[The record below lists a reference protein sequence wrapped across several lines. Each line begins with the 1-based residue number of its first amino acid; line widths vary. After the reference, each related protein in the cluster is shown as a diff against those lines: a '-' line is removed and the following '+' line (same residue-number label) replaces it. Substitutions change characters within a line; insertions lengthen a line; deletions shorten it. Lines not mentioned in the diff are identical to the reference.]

1 MPIASWNPEEALAEM
16 IQHLADINMLYLFGV
31 MVVAIGI
38 LGKSADWMVEKAVTL
53 SLRTGMPKVIVGA
66 TIVSVGTTFPE
77 AVVSVLA
84 ALNGNPDIALGNAVG
99 SVICDA
105 GLILGTACL
114 IAPLPLNKKVVN
126 RQGWVQFGAGVV
138 LVLFCLPYT
147 DLGNVFETKATLPQW
162 AGFILVAGLVVYM
175 IWSVRLAKFA
185 DPEEGSEEVEDDSP
199 VTILV
204 GSILVG
210 CLFVVASSITLIEA
224 TKILASEAGIPEAVI
239 ASTLVAF
246 GTSLPELVTAV
257 TATRKGQGEL
267 AVGNVIGADI
277 LNVLFVA
284 GAAAAITSGGLV
296 AEPIFFK
303 LQFPAM
309 LIILL
314 CFRIGIYA
322 AKDGKLSRPFGA
334 FLVAVYVIYGVLNA
348 MFGKTD
354 EAAFGPGENGLGD
367 RNHKAIT
374 IELVEEIAILKPE
387 DAVNAL
393 F

>member
-175 IWSVRLAKFA
+175 IWSVRLAKLA
-185 DPEEGSEEVEDDSP
+185 DPDEGSEEAEDDSP

-348 MFGKTD
+348 MFGKTG
-354 EAAFGPGENGLGD
+354 EAAFVPGENGRGD
-367 RNHKAIT
+367 RNHKALT
-374 IELVEEIAILKPE
+374 IELVEEIPILRPE
-387 DAVNAL
+387 DAANAL

>member
-1 MPIASWNPEEALAEM
+1 MLIASWNPEEALAEM
-16 IQHLADINMLYLFGV
+16 IQHLVEINMLYLFGV
-31 MVVAIGI
+31 MLVAII
-38 LGKSADWMVEKAVTL
+38 VLGKSADWMVEKAVTL

-126 RQGWVQFGAGVV
+126 RQGWVQFGAGVL

-162 AGFILVAGLVVYM
+162 AGFILVSGLVVYM
-175 IWSVRLAKFA
+175 IWSVRLAKLA
-185 DPEEGSEEVEDDSP
+185 EPDELDEEAEDDSP
-199 VTILV
+199 VAILV

-210 CLFVVASSITLIEA
+210 SLFVVASSVTLIEA
-224 TKILASEAGIPEAVI
+224 TKILATEAGIPEAVI

-257 TATRKGQGEL
+257 TAARKGQGEL

-284 GAAAAITSGGLV
+284 GAAAAITEEGLV

-314 CFRIGIYA
+314 CFRIGIFA

-334 FLVAVYVIYGVLNA
+334 FLVTVYVIYGVLNA
-348 MFGKTD
+348 IFGKTQESD
-354 EAAFGPGENGLGD
+354 VEVSQLSQSSAAQATEYFEPVDISFPLS
-367 RNHKAIT
+367 R
-374 IELVEEIAILKPE
+374 
-387 DAVNAL
+387 
-393 F
+393 

>member
-175 IWSVRLAKFA
+175 IWSVRLAKLA
-185 DPEEGSEEVEDDSP
+185 DPDEGSEEAEDDSP

-348 MFGKTD
+348 MFGKTG
-354 EAAFGPGENGLGD
+354 EAAFVPGENGRGD
-367 RNHKAIT
+367 RNHKALT
-374 IELVEEIAILKPE
+374 IELVEEIAILRPE
-387 DAVNAL
+387 DAANAL

>member
-1 MPIASWNPEEALAEM
+1 MIIASWNPEEVLAEF
-16 IQHLADINMLYLFGV
+16 IQSLADMNMLYLFGV
-31 MVVAIGI
+31 MVVAII
-38 LGKSADWMVEKAVTL
+38 VLGKSADWMVEKAVTL

-114 IAPLPLNKKVVN
+114 IAPLPLDRKVVN
-126 RQGWVQFGAGVV
+126 RQGWVQFGAGVL
-138 LVLFCLPYT
+138 LVIFCLPFT
-147 DLGNVFETKATLPQW
+147 DLGNVFQTEAPLPQW
-162 AGFILVAGLVVYM
+162 AGFVLVAGLVVYM
-175 IWSVRLAKFA
+175 FWSVRLAKYVEA
-185 DPEEGSEEVEDDSP
+185 EEGEEEGLDDSP
-199 VTILV
+199 VAILI

-224 TKILASEAGIPEAVI
+224 TKILATEAGIPEAVI

-257 TATRKGQGEL
+257 TAARKGQGEL

-284 GAAAAITSGGLV
+284 GAAAAITPAGLV
-296 AEPIFFK
+296 AESIFFR

-309 LIILL
+309 LLILL
-314 CFRIGIYA
+314 CFRVGIYA

-334 FLVAVYVIYGVLNA
+334 FLVGVYVIYG
-348 MFGKTD
+348 
-354 EAAFGPGENGLGD
+354 
-367 RNHKAIT
+367 
-374 IELVEEIAILKPE
+374 IL
-387 DAVNAL
+387 NAL
-393 F
+393 FGRTGEPSRVTDENVRSRIEIRSDVGELTDVVYAPKC

>member
-16 IQHLADINMLYLFGV
+16 IQHLVEINMLYLFGV
-31 MVVAIGI
+31 MLVAII
-38 LGKSADWMVEKAVTL
+38 VLGKSADWMVEKAVTL

-126 RQGWVQFGAGVV
+126 RQGWVQFGAGVL

-147 DLGNVFETKATLPQW
+147 DLGNVFETNATLPQW
-162 AGFILVAGLVVYM
+162 AGFILVSGLVVYM
-175 IWSVRLAKFA
+175 IWSVRLAKLA
-185 DPEEGSEEVEDDSP
+185 EPDELDEEAEDDSP
-199 VTILV
+199 VAILV

-210 CLFVVASSITLIEA
+210 SLFVVASSVTLIEA
-224 TKILASEAGIPEAVI
+224 TKILATEAGIPEAVI

-257 TATRKGQGEL
+257 TAARKGQGEL

-284 GAAAAITSGGLV
+284 GAAAAITKEGLV

-314 CFRIGIYA
+314 CFRIGIFA

-334 FLVAVYVIYGVLNA
+334 FLVTVYVIYGVLNA
-348 MFGKTD
+348 IFGKTQESD
-354 EAAFGPGENGLGD
+354 IEVSQLSQSSAAQATEYFEPVDISFPLS
-367 RNHKAIT
+367 R
-374 IELVEEIAILKPE
+374 
-387 DAVNAL
+387 
-393 F
+393 

>member
-1 MPIASWNPEEALAEM
+1 MLIASWNPEEALAEM
-16 IQHLADINMLYLFGV
+16 IQHLVEINMLYLFGV
-31 MVVAIGI
+31 MLVAII
-38 LGKSADWMVEKAVTL
+38 VLGKSADWMVEKAVTL

-126 RQGWVQFGAGVV
+126 RQGWVQFGAGVL

-162 AGFILVAGLVVYM
+162 AGFILVSGLVVYM
-175 IWSVRLAKFA
+175 IWSVRLAKLA
-185 DPEEGSEEVEDDSP
+185 DPDELDEEAEDDSP
-199 VTILV
+199 VAILV

-210 CLFVVASSITLIEA
+210 SLFVVASSVTLIEA
-224 TKILASEAGIPEAVI
+224 TKILATEAGIPEAVI

-257 TATRKGQGEL
+257 TAARKGQGEL

-284 GAAAAITSGGLV
+284 GAAAAITKEGLV

-314 CFRIGIYA
+314 CFRIGIFA

-334 FLVAVYVIYGVLNA
+334 FLVTVYVIYGVLNA
-348 MFGKTD
+348 IFGKTQD
-354 EAAFGPGENGLGD
+354 SDVEVSQLSQSSAAQATEYFEPVDISFPLS
-367 RNHKAIT
+367 R
-374 IELVEEIAILKPE
+374 
-387 DAVNAL
+387 
-393 F
+393 

>member
-1 MPIASWNPEEALAEM
+1 MLIASWNPEELLAEL
-16 IQHLADINMLYLFGV
+16 IQRLADMNMLYLLGV
-31 MVVAIGI
+31 MVVAIVI
-38 LGKSADWMVEKAVTL
+38 LGKSADWMVENAVTL

-114 IAPLPLNKKVVN
+114 IAPLPLDKQVVN
-126 RQGWVQFGAGVV
+126 KQGWVQFGAGVL
-138 LVLFCLPYT
+138 LVVFCLPFT
-147 DLGNVFETKATLPQW
+147 DLGNVFQTKATLPQW
-162 AGFILVAGLVVYM
+162 AGFILVFGLIVYM
-175 IWSVRLAKFA
+175 VWSIRLAKDIEA
-185 DPEEGSEEVEDDSP
+185 EEVEEEVDNDSP
-199 VTILV
+199 VAILV

-210 CLFVVASSITLIEA
+210 CLFVVGSSITLIEA
-224 TKILASEAGIPEAVI
+224 TKILATEAGIPEAVI

-257 TATRKGQGEL
+257 TAARKGQGEL

-284 GAAAAITSGGLV
+284 GAAAAITPAGLE
-296 AEPIFFK
+296 AESIFFR

-314 CFRIGIYA
+314 CFRVGIFA
-322 AKDGKLSRPFGA
+322 AKDGKLSRPFGF

-348 MFGKTD
+348 LFGKT
-354 EAAFGPGENGLGD
+354 EESTPLTEGTRMNPTELRSGD
-367 RNHKAIT
+367 GDLIDVVYSPKC
-374 IELVEEIAILKPE
+374 
-387 DAVNAL
+387 
-393 F
+393 

>member
-16 IQHLADINMLYLFGV
+16 IQHLVEINMLYLFGV
-31 MVVAIGI
+31 MLVAII
-38 LGKSADWMVEKAVTL
+38 VLGKSADWMVEKAVTL

-126 RQGWVQFGAGVV
+126 RQGWVQFGAGVL

-147 DLGNVFETKATLPQW
+147 DLGNVFETNATLPQW
-162 AGFILVAGLVVYM
+162 AGFILVSGLVVYM
-175 IWSVRLAKFA
+175 IWSVRLAKLA
-185 DPEEGSEEVEDDSP
+185 EPDELDEEAEDDSP
-199 VTILV
+199 VAILV

-210 CLFVVASSITLIEA
+210 SLFVVASSVTLIEA
-224 TKILASEAGIPEAVI
+224 TKILATEAGIPEAVI

-257 TATRKGQGEL
+257 TAARKGQGEL

-284 GAAAAITSGGLV
+284 GAAAAITKEGLV

-314 CFRIGIYA
+314 CFRIGIFA

-334 FLVAVYVIYGVLNA
+334 FLVTVYVIYGVLNA
-348 MFGKTD
+348 IFGKTQESD
-354 EAAFGPGENGLGD
+354 VEVSQLSQSSAAQATEYFEPVDISFPLS
-367 RNHKAIT
+367 R
-374 IELVEEIAILKPE
+374 
-387 DAVNAL
+387 
-393 F
+393 

>member
-1 MPIASWNPEEALAEM
+1 MLFSSWNPEEALAEM
-16 IQHLADINMLYLFGV
+16 IQHLADINVLFIFGV
-31 MVVAIGI
+31 MVIAILV
-38 LGKSADWMVEKAVTL
+38 LGKSADWMVEKSVTL

-126 RQGWVQFGAGVV
+126 RQGWVQFGAGVL
-138 LVLFCLPYT
+138 LVVFCLPFT
-147 DLGNVFETKATLPQW
+147 DLGNVFNTKATLPQW
-162 AGFILVAGLVVYM
+162 AGFVLVIGLVVYM
-175 IWSVRLAKFA
+175 VWSVRLAKYA
-185 DPEEGSEEVEDDSP
+185 DPDESEEEAEDDST
-199 VTILV
+199 VAILV

-257 TATRKGQGEL
+257 TAARKGQGEL

-284 GAAAAITSGGLV
+284 GAAAAITKEGLV
-296 AEPIFFK
+296 AEAIFFK

-314 CFRIGIYA
+314 CFRIGIFA

-334 FLVAVYVIYGVLNA
+334 FLVCVYVIYGVLNA
-348 MFGKTD
+348 VFGKT
-354 EAAFGPGENGLGD
+354 EVPP
-367 RNHKAIT
+367 I
-374 IELVEEIAILKPE
+374 E
-387 DAVNAL
+387 DAGLTQIEVVIDSREVEV
-393 F
+393 FHVPKC

>member
-16 IQHLADINMLYLFGV
+16 IQHLVEINMLYLFGV
-31 MVVAIGI
+31 MLVAII
-38 LGKSADWMVEKAVTL
+38 VLGKSADWMVEKAVTL

-126 RQGWVQFGAGVV
+126 RQGWVQFGAGVL

-147 DLGNVFETKATLPQW
+147 DLGNVFETNATLPQW
-162 AGFILVAGLVVYM
+162 AGFILVSGLVVYM
-175 IWSVRLAKFA
+175 IWSVRLAKLA
-185 DPEEGSEEVEDDSP
+185 EPDELDEEAEDDSP
-199 VTILV
+199 VAILV
-204 GSILVG
+204 GSILFG
-210 CLFVVASSITLIEA
+210 SLFVVASSVTLIEA
-224 TKILASEAGIPEAVI
+224 TKILATEAGIPEAVI

-257 TATRKGQGEL
+257 TAARKGQGEL

-284 GAAAAITSGGLV
+284 GAAAAITKEGLV

-314 CFRIGIYA
+314 CFRIGIFA

-334 FLVAVYVIYGVLNA
+334 FLVTVYVIYGVLNA
-348 MFGKTD
+348 IFGKTQESD
-354 EAAFGPGENGLGD
+354 VEVSQLSQSSAAQATEYFEPVDISFPLS
-367 RNHKAIT
+367 R
-374 IELVEEIAILKPE
+374 
-387 DAVNAL
+387 
-393 F
+393 

>member
-16 IQHLADINMLYLFGV
+16 IQHLVEINMLYLFGV
-31 MVVAIGI
+31 MLVAII
-38 LGKSADWMVEKAVTL
+38 VLGKSADWMVEKAVTL

-126 RQGWVQFGAGVV
+126 RQGWVQFGAGVL

-162 AGFILVAGLVVYM
+162 AGFILVSGLVVYM
-175 IWSVRLAKFA
+175 IWSVRLAKLA
-185 DPEEGSEEVEDDSP
+185 EPDELDQEAEDDSP
-199 VTILV
+199 VAILV

-224 TKILASEAGIPEAVI
+224 TKILATEAGIPEAVI

-257 TATRKGQGEL
+257 TAARKGQGEL

-284 GAAAAITSGGLV
+284 GAAAAITKEGLV

-314 CFRIGIYA
+314 CFRIGIFA
-322 AKDGKLSRPFGA
+322 ARDGKLSRPFGA

-348 MFGKTD
+348 IFGKTQESD
-354 EAAFGPGENGLGD
+354 VVAAQMTDGYAYVARDYIDPVDISHPPSRLE
-367 RNHKAIT
+367 H
-374 IELVEEIAILKPE
+374 
-387 DAVNAL
+387 
-393 F
+393 

>member
-1 MPIASWNPEEALAEM
+1 MLIASWNPEEALAEM
-16 IQHLADINMLYLFGV
+16 IQHLVEINMLYLFGV
-31 MVVAIGI
+31 MLVAII
-38 LGKSADWMVEKAVTL
+38 VLGKSADWMVEKAVTL

-126 RQGWVQFGAGVV
+126 RQGWVQFGAGVL

-162 AGFILVAGLVVYM
+162 AGFILVSGLVVYM
-175 IWSVRLAKFA
+175 IWSVRLAKLA
-185 DPEEGSEEVEDDSP
+185 DPDELDEEAEDDSP
-199 VTILV
+199 VAILV

-210 CLFVVASSITLIEA
+210 SLFVVASSVTLIEA
-224 TKILASEAGIPEAVI
+224 TKILATEAGIPEAVI

-257 TATRKGQGEL
+257 TAARKGQGEL

-284 GAAAAITSGGLV
+284 GAAAAITKEGLV

-314 CFRIGIYA
+314 CFRIGIFA

-334 FLVAVYVIYGVLNA
+334 FLVTVYVIYGVLNA
-348 MFGKTD
+348 IFGKTQESD
-354 EAAFGPGENGLGD
+354 VEVSQLSQSSAAQATEYFEPVDISFPLS
-367 RNHKAIT
+367 R
-374 IELVEEIAILKPE
+374 
-387 DAVNAL
+387 
-393 F
+393 

>member
-1 MPIASWNPEEALAEM
+1 MLIASWNPEEMLAEL
-16 IQHLADINMLYLFGV
+16 IQQLADVNMSLLFGV
-31 MVVAIGI
+31 MVVAILV

-126 RQGWVQFGAGVV
+126 RQGWVQFGAGVL
-138 LVLFCLPYT
+138 LVVFCLPFT
-147 DLGNVFETKATLPQW
+147 DLGNVFSTKATLPQW
-162 AGFILVAGLVVYM
+162 AGFILVGGLVVYM
-175 IWSVRLAKFA
+175 IWSVRLAKYA
-185 DPEEGSEEVEDDSP
+185 DPDELDQEAADDSP
-199 VTILV
+199 VAILV

-224 TKILASEAGIPEAVI
+224 TKILATEAGIPEAVI

-257 TATRKGQGEL
+257 TAARKGQGEL

-284 GAAAAITSGGLV
+284 GAAAAITPEGLV
-296 AEPIFFK
+296 AESIFFR

-314 CFRIGIYA
+314 CFRIGIFA

-334 FLVAVYVIYGVLNA
+334 FLVGVYVIYGVLNA
-348 MFGKTD
+348 LFGKTEEPAVRETVMNPVEVVA
-354 EAAFGPGENGLGD
+354 EAG
-367 RNHKAIT
+367 
-374 IELVEEIAILKPE
+374 
-387 DAVNAL
+387 
-393 F
+393 

>member
-1 MPIASWNPEEALAEM
+1 MLIASWNPEEMLAEL
-16 IQHLADINMLYLFGV
+16 IQQLADVNMSLLFGV
-31 MVVAIGI
+31 MVVAILV

-126 RQGWVQFGAGVV
+126 RQGWVQFGAGVL
-138 LVLFCLPYT
+138 LVVFCLPFT
-147 DLGNVFETKATLPQW
+147 DLGNVFSTKATLPQW
-162 AGFILVAGLVVYM
+162 AGFILVGGLVVYM
-175 IWSVRLAKFA
+175 IWSVRLAKYA
-185 DPEEGSEEVEDDSP
+185 DPDEQDEEAADDSP
-199 VTILV
+199 VAILV

-224 TKILASEAGIPEAVI
+224 TKILATEAGIPEAVI

-257 TATRKGQGEL
+257 TAARKGQGEL

-284 GAAAAITSGGLV
+284 GAAAAITPEGLV
-296 AEPIFFK
+296 AESIFFR

-314 CFRIGIYA
+314 CFRIAIFA

-334 FLVAVYVIYGVLNA
+334 FLVGVYVIYGVLNA
-348 MFGKTD
+348 LFGKTEEPAGRETVMHPVEVVA
-354 EAAFGPGENGLGD
+354 EAG
-367 RNHKAIT
+367 
-374 IELVEEIAILKPE
+374 
-387 DAVNAL
+387 
-393 F
+393 

>member
-1 MPIASWNPEEALAEM
+1 MLIASWNPEEALAEM
-16 IQHLADINMLYLFGV
+16 IQHLVEINMLYLFGV
-31 MVVAIGI
+31 MLVAII
-38 LGKSADWMVEKAVTL
+38 VLGKSADWMVEKAVTL

-126 RQGWVQFGAGVV
+126 RQGWVQFGAGVL

-162 AGFILVAGLVVYM
+162 AGFILVSGLVVYM
-175 IWSVRLAKFA
+175 IWSVRLAKLA
-185 DPEEGSEEVEDDSP
+185 DPDELDELDEEAEDDSP
-199 VTILV
+199 VAILV

-210 CLFVVASSITLIEA
+210 SLFVVGSSITLIEA
-224 TKILASEAGIPEAVI
+224 TKILATEAGIPEAVI

-257 TATRKGQGEL
+257 TAARKGQGEL

-284 GAAAAITSGGLV
+284 GAAAAITKEGLV

-314 CFRIGIYA
+314 CFRIGIFA

-334 FLVAVYVIYGVLNA
+334 FLVTVYVIYGVLNA
-348 MFGKTD
+348 IFGKTQ
-354 EAAFGPGENGLGD
+354 ESE
-367 RNHKAIT
+367 
-374 IELVEEIAILKPE
+374 VEVSQLSQSYGTLATEYFEPVDISFPPYR
-387 DAVNAL
+387 
-393 F
+393 

>member
-16 IQHLADINMLYLFGV
+16 IQHLVEINMLYLFGV
-31 MVVAIGI
+31 MLVAII
-38 LGKSADWMVEKAVTL
+38 VLGKSADWMVEKAVTL

-126 RQGWVQFGAGVV
+126 RQGWVQFGAGVL

-162 AGFILVAGLVVYM
+162 AGFILVSGLVVYM
-175 IWSVRLAKFA
+175 IWSVRLAKLA
-185 DPEEGSEEVEDDSP
+185 EPDELDEDAEDDSP
-199 VTILV
+199 VAILV

-210 CLFVVASSITLIEA
+210 SLFVVGSSITLIEA
-224 TKILASEAGIPEAVI
+224 TKILATEAGIPEAVI

-257 TATRKGQGEL
+257 TAARKGQGEL

-284 GAAAAITSGGLV
+284 GAAAAITKEGLV

-314 CFRIGIYA
+314 CFRIGIFA

-334 FLVAVYVIYGVLNA
+334 FLVTVYVIYGVLNA
-348 MFGKTD
+348 IFGKTQ
-354 EAAFGPGENGLGD
+354 ETEVEVSQLSQSSAAQATEYFEPVDISFPLS
-367 RNHKAIT
+367 R
-374 IELVEEIAILKPE
+374 
-387 DAVNAL
+387 
-393 F
+393 

>member
-1 MPIASWNPEEALAEM
+1 MLLASWSPEEVLAEM
-16 IQHLADINMLYLFGV
+16 IQRLADTNMVYLLGV
-31 MVVAIGI
+31 MVVAIII

-84 ALNGNPDIALGNAVG
+84 AINGNPDIALGNAVG

-114 IAPLPLNKKVVN
+114 ISPLPLNKKVVN
-126 RQGWVQFGAGVV
+126 RQGWVQFGAGVL
-138 LVLFCLPYT
+138 LVVFCLPFT
-147 DLGNVFETKATLPQW
+147 DLGNVFNTKATLPQW

-175 IWSVRLAKFA
+175 IWSVRLAKYAGA
-185 DPEEGSEEVEDDSP
+185 DESDEEAEDDSP
-199 VTILV
+199 AAILI

-210 CLFVVASSITLIEA
+210 CLFVVGSSITLIEA
-224 TKILASEAGIPEAVI
+224 TKILATEAGIPEAVI

-246 GTSLPELVTAV
+246 GTSLPELVTAI
-257 TATRKGQGEL
+257 TAARKGQGEL

-284 GAAAAITSGGLV
+284 GAAAAITKEGLV

-314 CFRIGIYA
+314 CFRIGIFA
-322 AKDGKLSRPFGA
+322 AKDGKLTRPFGA
-334 FLVAVYVIYGVLNA
+334 FLVGIYVIYGILNA
-348 MFGKTD
+348 LFGKTEEPSVPESGNGTVSTQVFSPGL
-354 EAAFGPGENGLGD
+354 EASE
-367 RNHKAIT
+367 T
-374 IELVEEIAILKPE
+374 IQVLKC
-387 DAVNAL
+387 
-393 F
+393 

>member
-1 MPIASWNPEEALAEM
+1 MLIASWNPEEMLAEL
-16 IQHLADINMLYLFGV
+16 IQQLADVNMSLLFGV
-31 MVVAIGI
+31 MVVAILV

-114 IAPLPLNKKVVN
+114 IAPLPLNKRVVN
-126 RQGWVQFGAGVV
+126 RQGWVQFGAGVL
-138 LVLFCLPYT
+138 LVVFCLPFT
-147 DLGNVFETKATLPQW
+147 DLGNVFSTKATLPQW
-162 AGFILVAGLVVYM
+162 AGFILVAGLVAYM
-175 IWSVRLAKFA
+175 IWSVRLAKYA
-185 DPEEGSEEVEDDSP
+185 DPDEQDDEVADDSP

-224 TKILASEAGIPEAVI
+224 TKILATEAGIPEAVI

-257 TATRKGQGEL
+257 TAARKGQGEL

-284 GAAAAITSGGLV
+284 GAAAAITPEGLV
-296 AEPIFFK
+296 AESIFFR

-314 CFRIGIYA
+314 CFRIGIFA

-334 FLVAVYVIYGVLNA
+334 FLVGVYVIYGVLNA
-348 MFGKTD
+348 LFGKTEEPVVKETVMTPV
-354 EAAFGPGENGLGD
+354 EAVSETGEIKVIYLT
-367 RNHKAIT
+367 KC
-374 IELVEEIAILKPE
+374 
-387 DAVNAL
+387 
-393 F
+393 

>member
-1 MPIASWNPEEALAEM
+1 MLIASWNPEEALAEM
-16 IQHLADINMLYLFGV
+16 IQHLVEINMLYLFGV
-31 MVVAIGI
+31 MLVAII
-38 LGKSADWMVEKAVTL
+38 VLGKSADWMVEKAVTL

-126 RQGWVQFGAGVV
+126 RQGWVQFGAGVL

-162 AGFILVAGLVVYM
+162 AGFILVSGLVVYM
-175 IWSVRLAKFA
+175 IWSVRLAKLA
-185 DPEEGSEEVEDDSP
+185 DPDELDEEAEDDSP
-199 VTILV
+199 VAILV

-210 CLFVVASSITLIEA
+210 SLFVVASSVTLIEA
-224 TKILASEAGIPEAVI
+224 TKILATEAGIPEAFI

-257 TATRKGQGEL
+257 TAARKGQGEL

-284 GAAAAITSGGLV
+284 GAAAAITKEGLV

-314 CFRIGIYA
+314 CFRIGIFA

-334 FLVAVYVIYGVLNA
+334 FLVTVYVIYGVLNA
-348 MFGKTD
+348 IFGKTQESD
-354 EAAFGPGENGLGD
+354 VEVSQLSQSSAAQATEYFEPVDISFPLS
-367 RNHKAIT
+367 R
-374 IELVEEIAILKPE
+374 
-387 DAVNAL
+387 
-393 F
+393 

>member
-1 MPIASWNPEEALAEM
+1 MLIASWNPEEALAEM
-16 IQHLADINMLYLFGV
+16 IQHLVEINMLYLFGV
-31 MVVAIGI
+31 MLVAII
-38 LGKSADWMVEKAVTL
+38 VLGKSADWMVEKAVTL

-126 RQGWVQFGAGVV
+126 RQGWVQFGAGVL

-162 AGFILVAGLVVYM
+162 AGFILVSGLVVYM
-175 IWSVRLAKFA
+175 IWSVRLAKLA
-185 DPEEGSEEVEDDSP
+185 DPDELDELDEEAEDDSP
-199 VTILV
+199 VAILV

-210 CLFVVASSITLIEA
+210 SLFVVASSVTLIEA
-224 TKILASEAGIPEAVI
+224 TKILATEAGIPEAVI

-257 TATRKGQGEL
+257 TAARKGQGEL

-284 GAAAAITSGGLV
+284 GAAAAITKEGLV

-314 CFRIGIYA
+314 CFRIGIFA

-334 FLVAVYVIYGVLNA
+334 FLVTVYVIYGVLNA
-348 MFGKTD
+348 IFGKTQESD
-354 EAAFGPGENGLGD
+354 
-367 RNHKAIT
+367 
-374 IELVEEIAILKPE
+374 VEVSLLSQSS
-387 DAVNAL
+387 AVQSTEYFEPVDISFPL
-393 F
+393 SR

>member
-1 MPIASWNPEEALAEM
+1 MLIASWNPEELLAEL
-16 IQHLADINMLYLFGV
+16 IQRLADMNMLYLLGV
-31 MVVAIGI
+31 MVVAIVI
-38 LGKSADWMVEKAVTL
+38 LGKSADWMVENAVTL

-114 IAPLPLNKKVVN
+114 IAPLPLDKQVVN
-126 RQGWVQFGAGVV
+126 KQGWVQFGAGVL
-138 LVLFCLPYT
+138 LVVFCLPFT
-147 DLGNVFETKATLPQW
+147 DLGNVFQTKATLPQW
-162 AGFILVAGLVVYM
+162 AGFILVFGLIVYM
-175 IWSVRLAKFA
+175 VWSIRLAKDIEA
-185 DPEEGSEEVEDDSP
+185 EEVEEEVDNDSP
-199 VTILV
+199 VAILV

-210 CLFVVASSITLIEA
+210 CLFVVGSSITLIEA
-224 TKILASEAGIPEAVI
+224 TKILATEAGIPEAVI

-257 TATRKGQGEL
+257 TAARKGQGEL

-284 GAAAAITSGGLV
+284 GAAAAITPAGLE
-296 AEPIFFK
+296 AESIFFR

-314 CFRIGIYA
+314 CFRVGIFA
-322 AKDGKLSRPFGA
+322 AKDGKLSRPFGF

-348 MFGKTD
+348 LFGKT
-354 EAAFGPGENGLGD
+354 EESTPLTEGTGMNPTELRSGD
-367 RNHKAIT
+367 CDLIDVVYFPKC
-374 IELVEEIAILKPE
+374 
-387 DAVNAL
+387 
-393 F
+393 

>member
-1 MPIASWNPEEALAEM
+1 MLIASWNPEELLAEL
-16 IQHLADINMLYLFGV
+16 IQRLADMNMLYLLGV
-31 MVVAIGI
+31 MVVAIVI
-38 LGKSADWMVEKAVTL
+38 LGKSADWMVENAVTL

-114 IAPLPLNKKVVN
+114 IAPLPLDKQVVN
-126 RQGWVQFGAGVV
+126 KQGWVQFGAGVL
-138 LVLFCLPYT
+138 LVVFCLPFT
-147 DLGNVFETKATLPQW
+147 DLGNVFQTKATLPQW
-162 AGFILVAGLVVYM
+162 AGFILVFGLIVYM
-175 IWSVRLAKFA
+175 VWSIRLAKDIEA
-185 DPEEGSEEVEDDSP
+185 EEVEEEVDNDSP
-199 VTILV
+199 VAILV

-210 CLFVVASSITLIEA
+210 CLFVVGSSITLIEA
-224 TKILASEAGIPEAVI
+224 TKILATEAGIPEAVI

-257 TATRKGQGEL
+257 TAARKGQGEL

-284 GAAAAITSGGLV
+284 GAAAAITPAGLE
-296 AEPIFFK
+296 AESIFFR

-314 CFRIGIYA
+314 CFRVGIFA
-322 AKDGKLSRPFGA
+322 AKDGKLSRPFGF

-348 MFGKTD
+348 LFGKT
-354 EAAFGPGENGLGD
+354 EESTPLTEVTGMNPTELRSGD
-367 RNHKAIT
+367 GDLIDVVYFPKC
-374 IELVEEIAILKPE
+374 
-387 DAVNAL
+387 
-393 F
+393 

>member
-1 MPIASWNPEEALAEM
+1 MLIASWNPEEALAEM
-16 IQHLADINMLYLFGV
+16 IQHLVEINMLYLFGV
-31 MVVAIGI
+31 MLVAII
-38 LGKSADWMVEKAVTL
+38 VLGKSADWMVEKAVTL

-126 RQGWVQFGAGVV
+126 RQGWVQFGAGVL

-162 AGFILVAGLVVYM
+162 AGFILVSGLVVYM
-175 IWSVRLAKFA
+175 IWSVRLAKLA
-185 DPEEGSEEVEDDSP
+185 DPDELDELDEEAEDDSP
-199 VTILV
+199 VAILV

-210 CLFVVASSITLIEA
+210 SLFVVASSVTLIEA
-224 TKILASEAGIPEAVI
+224 TKILATEAGIPEAVI

-257 TATRKGQGEL
+257 TAARKGQGEL

-284 GAAAAITSGGLV
+284 GAAAAITKEGLV

-314 CFRIGIYA
+314 CFRIGIFA

-334 FLVAVYVIYGVLNA
+334 FLVTVYVIYGVLNA
-348 MFGKTD
+348 IFGKTQ
-354 EAAFGPGENGLGD
+354 ESEVEVSQLSQSSAAQATEYFEPVDISFPLS
-367 RNHKAIT
+367 R
-374 IELVEEIAILKPE
+374 
-387 DAVNAL
+387 
-393 F
+393 

>member
-1 MPIASWNPEEALAEM
+1 MLIASWNPEEALAEM
-16 IQHLADINMLYLFGV
+16 IQHLVEINMLYLFGV
-31 MVVAIGI
+31 MLVAII
-38 LGKSADWMVEKAVTL
+38 VLGKSADWMVEKAVTL

-126 RQGWVQFGAGVV
+126 RQGWVQFGAGVL

-162 AGFILVAGLVVYM
+162 AGFILVSGLVVYM
-175 IWSVRLAKFA
+175 IWSVRLAKLA
-185 DPEEGSEEVEDDSP
+185 EPDELDEDAEDDSP
-199 VTILV
+199 VAILV

-210 CLFVVASSITLIEA
+210 SLFVVGSSITLIEA
-224 TKILASEAGIPEAVI
+224 TKILATEAGIPEAVI

-257 TATRKGQGEL
+257 TAARKGQGEL

-284 GAAAAITSGGLV
+284 GAAAAITKEGLV

-314 CFRIGIYA
+314 CFRIGIFA

-334 FLVAVYVIYGVLNA
+334 FLVTVYVIYGVLNA
-348 MFGKTD
+348 IFGKTQ
-354 EAAFGPGENGLGD
+354 ETEVEVSQLSQSSAAQATEYFEP
-367 RNHKAIT
+367 
-374 IELVEEIAILKPE
+374 
-387 DAVNAL
+387 VNISFPL
-393 F
+393 SR

>member
-1 MPIASWNPEEALAEM
+1 MLIASWNPEEALAEM
-16 IQHLADINMLYLFGV
+16 IQHLVEINMLYLFGV
-31 MVVAIGI
+31 MLVAII
-38 LGKSADWMVEKAVTL
+38 VLGKSADWMVEKAVTL

-126 RQGWVQFGAGVV
+126 RQGWVQFGAGVL

-162 AGFILVAGLVVYM
+162 AGFILVSGLVVYM
-175 IWSVRLAKFA
+175 IWSVRLAKLA
-185 DPEEGSEEVEDDSP
+185 DPDELDELDEEAEDDSP
-199 VTILV
+199 VAILV

-210 CLFVVASSITLIEA
+210 SLFVVASSVTLIEA
-224 TKILASEAGIPEAVI
+224 TKILATEAGIPEAVI

-257 TATRKGQGEL
+257 TAARKGQGEL

-284 GAAAAITSGGLV
+284 GAAAAITKEGLV

-314 CFRIGIYA
+314 CFRIGIFA

-334 FLVAVYVIYGVLNA
+334 FLVTVYVIYGVLNA
-348 MFGKTD
+348 IFGKTQESD
-354 EAAFGPGENGLGD
+354 VEVSQLSQSSAAQATEYFEPVDISFPLS
-367 RNHKAIT
+367 R
-374 IELVEEIAILKPE
+374 
-387 DAVNAL
+387 
-393 F
+393 

>member
-1 MPIASWNPEEALAEM
+1 MPIASWNPEELLAEL
-16 IQHLADINMLYLFGV
+16 IQRLADMNMLYLLGV
-31 MVVAIGI
+31 MVVAIVI
-38 LGKSADWMVEKAVTL
+38 LGKSADWMVENAVTL

-114 IAPLPLNKKVVN
+114 IAPLPLDKQVVN
-126 RQGWVQFGAGVV
+126 KQGWVQFGAGVL
-138 LVLFCLPYT
+138 LVVFCLPFT
-147 DLGNVFETKATLPQW
+147 DLGNVFQTKATLPQW
-162 AGFILVAGLVVYM
+162 AGFILVFGLIVYM
-175 IWSVRLAKFA
+175 VWSIRLAKDIEA
-185 DPEEGSEEVEDDSP
+185 EEVEEEVDNDSP
-199 VTILV
+199 VAILV

-210 CLFVVASSITLIEA
+210 CLFVVGSSITLIEA
-224 TKILASEAGIPEAVI
+224 TKILATEAGIPEAVI

-246 GTSLPELVTAV
+246 GTSLLELVTAV
-257 TATRKGQGEL
+257 TAARKGQGEL

-284 GAAAAITSGGLV
+284 GAAAAITPAGLE
-296 AEPIFFK
+296 AESIFFR

-314 CFRIGIYA
+314 CFRVGIFA
-322 AKDGKLSRPFGA
+322 AKDGKLSRPFGF

-348 MFGKTD
+348 LFGKT
-354 EAAFGPGENGLGD
+354 EESTPLTEGTGMNPTELRSGD
-367 RNHKAIT
+367 GDLIDVVYSPKC
-374 IELVEEIAILKPE
+374 
-387 DAVNAL
+387 
-393 F
+393 

>member
-1 MPIASWNPEEALAEM
+1 MLIASWNPEELLAEL
-16 IQHLADINMLYLFGV
+16 IQRLADMNMLYLLGV
-31 MVVAIGI
+31 MVVAIVI
-38 LGKSADWMVEKAVTL
+38 LGKSADWMVENAVTL

-114 IAPLPLNKKVVN
+114 IAPLPLDKQVVN
-126 RQGWVQFGAGVV
+126 KQGWVQFGAGVL
-138 LVLFCLPYT
+138 LVVFCLPFT
-147 DLGNVFETKATLPQW
+147 DLGNVFQTKATLPQW
-162 AGFILVAGLVVYM
+162 AGFILVFGLIVYM
-175 IWSVRLAKFA
+175 VWSIRLAKDIEA
-185 DPEEGSEEVEDDSP
+185 EEVEEEVDNDSP
-199 VTILV
+199 VAILV

-210 CLFVVASSITLIEA
+210 CLFVVGSSITLIEA
-224 TKILASEAGIPEAVI
+224 TKILATEAGIPEAVI

-257 TATRKGQGEL
+257 TAARKGQGEL

-284 GAAAAITSGGLV
+284 GAAAAITPAGLE
-296 AEPIFFK
+296 AESIFFR

-314 CFRIGIYA
+314 CFRVGIFA
-322 AKDGKLSRPFGA
+322 AKDGKLSRPFGF

-348 MFGKTD
+348 LFGKT
-354 EAAFGPGENGLGD
+354 EESTPLTEVTGMNPTELRSGD
-367 RNHKAIT
+367 GDLIDVVYSPKC
-374 IELVEEIAILKPE
+374 
-387 DAVNAL
+387 
-393 F
+393 

>member
-1 MPIASWNPEEALAEM
+1 MLIASWNPEEALAEM
-16 IQHLADINMLYLFGV
+16 IQHLVEINMLYLFGV
-31 MVVAIGI
+31 MLVAII
-38 LGKSADWMVEKAVTL
+38 VLGKSADWMVEKAVTL

-126 RQGWVQFGAGVV
+126 RQGWVQFGAGVL

-162 AGFILVAGLVVYM
+162 AGFILVSGLVVYM
-175 IWSVRLAKFA
+175 IWSVRLAKLA
-185 DPEEGSEEVEDDSP
+185 EPDELDEDAGDDSP
-199 VTILV
+199 VAILV

-210 CLFVVASSITLIEA
+210 SLFVVGSSITLIEA
-224 TKILASEAGIPEAVI
+224 TKILATEAGIPEAVI

-257 TATRKGQGEL
+257 TAARKGQGEL

-284 GAAAAITSGGLV
+284 GAAAAITREGLV

-314 CFRIGIYA
+314 CFRIEIFA

-334 FLVAVYVIYGVLNA
+334 FLVTVYVIYGVLNA
-348 MFGKTD
+348 IFGKTQESD
-354 EAAFGPGENGLGD
+354 
-367 RNHKAIT
+367 
-374 IELVEEIAILKPE
+374 VEVSLLSQSS
-387 DAVNAL
+387 AVQSTEYFEPVDISFPL
-393 F
+393 SR

>member
-1 MPIASWNPEEALAEM
+1 MIIASWNPEEVLAEF
-16 IQHLADINMLYLFGV
+16 IQSLADMNMLYLFGV
-31 MVVAIGI
+31 MVVAII
-38 LGKSADWMVEKAVTL
+38 VLGKSADWMVEKAVTL

-114 IAPLPLNKKVVN
+114 IAPLPLDRKVVN
-126 RQGWVQFGAGVV
+126 RQGWVQFGAGVL
-138 LVLFCLPYT
+138 LVIFCLPFT
-147 DLGNVFETKATLPQW
+147 DLGNVFQTEATLPQW
-162 AGFILVAGLVVYM
+162 AGFVLVAGLVVYM
-175 IWSVRLAKFA
+175 FWSVRLAKYVEA
-185 DPEEGSEEVEDDSP
+185 EEVEEEGLDDSP
-199 VTILV
+199 VAILI

-210 CLFVVASSITLIEA
+210 CLFVVATSITLIEA
-224 TKILASEAGIPEAVI
+224 TIILATEAGIPEAVI

-257 TATRKGQGEL
+257 TAARKGQGEL

-284 GAAAAITSGGLV
+284 GAAAAITPAGLV
-296 AEPIFFK
+296 AESIFFR

-309 LIILL
+309 LLILL
-314 CFRIGIYA
+314 CFRVGIYA

-334 FLVAVYVIYGVLNA
+334 FLVGVYVIYG
-348 MFGKTD
+348 
-354 EAAFGPGENGLGD
+354 
-367 RNHKAIT
+367 
-374 IELVEEIAILKPE
+374 IL
-387 DAVNAL
+387 NAL
-393 F
+393 FGRTGEPSRVTDENGRSRIEIRSDVGELTDVVYAPKC

>member
-1 MPIASWNPEEALAEM
+1 MLIASWNPEELLAEL
-16 IQHLADINMLYLFGV
+16 IQRLADMNMLYLLGV
-31 MVVAIGI
+31 MVVAIVI
-38 LGKSADWMVEKAVTL
+38 LGKSADWMVENAVTL

-114 IAPLPLNKKVVN
+114 IAPLPLDKQVVN
-126 RQGWVQFGAGVV
+126 KQGWVQFGAGVL
-138 LVLFCLPYT
+138 LVVFCLPFT
-147 DLGNVFETKATLPQW
+147 DLGNVFQTKATLPQW
-162 AGFILVAGLVVYM
+162 ARFILVFGLIVYM
-175 IWSVRLAKFA
+175 VWSIRLAKDIEA
-185 DPEEGSEEVEDDSP
+185 EEVEEEVDNDSP
-199 VTILV
+199 VAILV

-210 CLFVVASSITLIEA
+210 CLFVVGSSITLIEA
-224 TKILASEAGIPEAVI
+224 TKILATEAGIPEAVI

-257 TATRKGQGEL
+257 TAARKGQGEL

-284 GAAAAITSGGLV
+284 GAAAAITPAGLE
-296 AEPIFFK
+296 AESIFFR

-314 CFRIGIYA
+314 CFRVGIFA
-322 AKDGKLSRPFGA
+322 AKDGKLSRPFGF

-348 MFGKTD
+348 LFGKT
-354 EAAFGPGENGLGD
+354 EESTPLTEGTGMNPTELRSGD
-367 RNHKAIT
+367 GDLIDVVYSPKC
-374 IELVEEIAILKPE
+374 
-387 DAVNAL
+387 
-393 F
+393 

>member
-1 MPIASWNPEEALAEM
+1 MLIASWNPEELLAEL
-16 IQHLADINMLYLFGV
+16 IQRLADMNMLYLLGV
-31 MVVAIGI
+31 MVVAIVI
-38 LGKSADWMVEKAVTL
+38 LGKSADWMVENAVTL

-114 IAPLPLNKKVVN
+114 IAPLPLDKQVVN
-126 RQGWVQFGAGVV
+126 KQGWVQFGAGVL
-138 LVLFCLPYT
+138 LVVFCLPFT
-147 DLGNVFETKATLPQW
+147 DLGNVFQTKATLPQW
-162 AGFILVAGLVVYM
+162 AGFILVFGLIVYM
-175 IWSVRLAKFA
+175 VWSIRLAKDIEA
-185 DPEEGSEEVEDDSP
+185 EEVEEEVDNDSP
-199 VTILV
+199 VAILV

-210 CLFVVASSITLIEA
+210 CLFVVGSSITLIEA
-224 TKILASEAGIPEAVI
+224 TKILATEAGIPEAVI

-257 TATRKGQGEL
+257 TAARKGQGEL

-284 GAAAAITSGGLV
+284 GAAAAITPAGLE
-296 AEPIFFK
+296 AESIFFR

-314 CFRIGIYA
+314 CFRVGIFA
-322 AKDGKLSRPFGA
+322 AKDGKLSRAFGF

-348 MFGKTD
+348 LFGKTV
-354 EAAFGPGENGLGD
+354 ESTPRTEGTGMNPTELRSGD
-367 RNHKAIT
+367 GDLIDVVYSPKC
-374 IELVEEIAILKPE
+374 
-387 DAVNAL
+387 
-393 F
+393 

>member
-1 MPIASWNPEEALAEM
+1 MLIASWNPEELLAEL
-16 IQHLADINMLYLFGV
+16 IQRLADMNMLYLLGV
-31 MVVAIGI
+31 MVVAIVI
-38 LGKSADWMVEKAVTL
+38 LGKSADWMVENAVTL

-114 IAPLPLNKKVVN
+114 IAPLPLDKQVVN
-126 RQGWVQFGAGVV
+126 KQGWVQFGAGVL
-138 LVLFCLPYT
+138 LVVFCLPFT
-147 DLGNVFETKATLPQW
+147 DLGNVFQTKATLPQW
-162 AGFILVAGLVVYM
+162 AGFILVFGLIVYM
-175 IWSVRLAKFA
+175 VWSIRLAKDIEA
-185 DPEEGSEEVEDDSP
+185 EGVEEEVDNDSP
-199 VTILV
+199 VAILV

-210 CLFVVASSITLIEA
+210 CLFVVGSSITLIEA
-224 TKILASEAGIPEAVI
+224 TKILATEAGIPEAVI

-257 TATRKGQGEL
+257 TAARKGQGEL

-284 GAAAAITSGGLV
+284 GAAAAITPAGLE
-296 AEPIFFK
+296 AESIFFR

-314 CFRIGIYA
+314 CFRVGIFA
-322 AKDGKLSRPFGA
+322 AKDGKLSRPFGF

-348 MFGKTD
+348 LFGKT
-354 EAAFGPGENGLGD
+354 EESNPLTEGTGMNPTELRSGD
-367 RNHKAIT
+367 GDLIDVVYSPKC
-374 IELVEEIAILKPE
+374 
-387 DAVNAL
+387 
-393 F
+393 

>member
-1 MPIASWNPEEALAEM
+1 MLIASWNPEELLAEL
-16 IQHLADINMLYLFGV
+16 IQRLADMNMLYLLGV
-31 MVVAIGI
+31 MVVAIVI
-38 LGKSADWMVEKAVTL
+38 LGKSADWMVENAVTL

-114 IAPLPLNKKVVN
+114 IAPLPLDKQVVN
-126 RQGWVQFGAGVV
+126 KQGWVQFGAGVL
-138 LVLFCLPYT
+138 LVVFCLPFT
-147 DLGNVFETKATLPQW
+147 DLGNVFQTKATLPQW
-162 AGFILVAGLVVYM
+162 AGFILVFGLIVYM
-175 IWSVRLAKFA
+175 VWSIRLAKDIEA
-185 DPEEGSEEVEDDSP
+185 EEVEEEVDNDSP
-199 VTILV
+199 VAILV

-210 CLFVVASSITLIEA
+210 CLFVVGSSITLIEA
-224 TKILASEAGIPEAVI
+224 TKILATEAGIPEAVI

-257 TATRKGQGEL
+257 TAARKGQGEL

-284 GAAAAITSGGLV
+284 GAAAAITPAGLE
-296 AEPIFFK
+296 AESIFFR

-314 CFRIGIYA
+314 CFRVGIFA
-322 AKDGKLSRPFGA
+322 AKDGKLSRPFGF

-348 MFGKTD
+348 LFGKT
-354 EAAFGPGENGLGD
+354 EESTPLTEGTGMNLTELRSGD
-367 RNHKAIT
+367 GDLIDVVYSPKC
-374 IELVEEIAILKPE
+374 
-387 DAVNAL
+387 
-393 F
+393 

>member
-1 MPIASWNPEEALAEM
+1 MLFSSWNPEEALAEM
-16 IQHLADINMLYLFGV
+16 IQHLADINVLFLFGV
-31 MVVAIGI
+31 MVIAILV
-38 LGKSADWMVEKAVTL
+38 LGKSADWMVEKSVTL

-126 RQGWVQFGAGVV
+126 RQGWVQFGAGVL
-138 LVLFCLPYT
+138 LVVFCLPFT
-147 DLGNVFETKATLPQW
+147 DLGNVFNTKATLPQW
-162 AGFILVAGLVVYM
+162 AGFVLVIGLVVYM
-175 IWSVRLAKFA
+175 VWSVRLAKYA
-185 DPEEGSEEVEDDSP
+185 DPDESEEEAEDDST
-199 VTILV
+199 VAILV

-257 TATRKGQGEL
+257 TAARKGQGEL

-284 GAAAAITSGGLV
+284 GAAAAITKEGLV
-296 AEPIFFK
+296 AEAIFFK

-314 CFRIGIYA
+314 CFRIGIFA

-334 FLVAVYVIYGVLNA
+334 FLVCVYVIYGVLNA
-348 MFGKTD
+348 VFGKT
-354 EAAFGPGENGLGD
+354 
-367 RNHKAIT
+367 
-374 IELVEEIAILKPE
+374 EEPPIE
-387 DAVNAL
+387 DAGLTPIEVIL
-393 F
+393 DSRVVEVFYVPKC

>member
-1 MPIASWNPEEALAEM
+1 MLIASWNPEELLAEL
-16 IQHLADINMLYLFGV
+16 IQRLADMNMLYLLGV
-31 MVVAIGI
+31 MVVAIVI
-38 LGKSADWMVEKAVTL
+38 LGKSADWMVENAVTL

-114 IAPLPLNKKVVN
+114 IAPLPLDKQVVN
-126 RQGWVQFGAGVV
+126 KQGWVQFGAGVL
-138 LVLFCLPYT
+138 LVVFCLPFT
-147 DLGNVFETKATLPQW
+147 DLGNVFQTKATLPQW
-162 AGFILVAGLVVYM
+162 AGFILVFGLIVYM
-175 IWSVRLAKFA
+175 VWSIRLAKDIEA
-185 DPEEGSEEVEDDSP
+185 EEVEEEVDNDSP
-199 VTILV
+199 VAILV

-210 CLFVVASSITLIEA
+210 CLFVVGSSITLIEA
-224 TKILASEAGIPEAVI
+224 TKILATEAGIPEAVI

-257 TATRKGQGEL
+257 TAARKGQGEL

-284 GAAAAITSGGLV
+284 GAAAAITPAGLE
-296 AEPIFFK
+296 AESIFFR

-314 CFRIGIYA
+314 CFRVGIFA
-322 AKDGKLSRPFGA
+322 AKDGKLSRPFGF

-348 MFGKTD
+348 LFGKTV
-354 EAAFGPGENGLGD
+354 ESTPVTEGTGMN
-367 RNHKAIT
+367 R
-374 IELVEEIAILKPE
+374 IELRSGEGDLIDVVYSPKC
-387 DAVNAL
+387 
-393 F
+393 

>member
-175 IWSVRLAKFA
+175 IWSVRLAKLA
-185 DPEEGSEEVEDDSP
+185 DPDEGSEEAEDDSP

-348 MFGKTD
+348 MFGKTE
-354 EAAFGPGENGLGD
+354 EAAFCPGENGRGD
-367 RNHKAIT
+367 RNHKALT
-374 IELVEEIAILKPE
+374 IELVEETAILRPE
-387 DAVNAL
+387 DAANAL

>member
-1 MPIASWNPEEALAEM
+1 MIIASWNPEEALAEF
-16 IQHLADINMLYLFGV
+16 IQRLADMNMLYLLGV
-31 MVVAIGI
+31 MVVAII
-38 LGKSADWMVEKAVTL
+38 VLGKSADWMVEKAVTL

-114 IAPLPLNKKVVN
+114 IAPLPLDKKVVN
-126 RQGWVQFGAGVV
+126 RQGWVQFGAGVL
-138 LVLFCLPYT
+138 LVIFCLPFT
-147 DLGNVFETKATLPQW
+147 DLGNVFQTKATLPQW
-162 AGFILVAGLVVYM
+162 AGFVLVAGLVVYM
-175 IWSVRLAKFA
+175 FWSVRLAKIA
-185 DPEEGSEEVEDDSP
+185 DADEVEDEGMDDSP
-199 VTILV
+199 VAILV
-204 GSILVG
+204 GSILLG

-224 TKILASEAGIPEAVI
+224 TKILATEAGIPEAVI

-257 TATRKGQGEL
+257 TAARKGQGEL

-284 GAAAAITSGGLV
+284 GAAAAITPAGLE
-296 AEPIFFK
+296 AESIFFR

-309 LIILL
+309 LVILL
-314 CFRIGIYA
+314 CFRVGIYA

-334 FLVAVYVIYGVLNA
+334 FLVGVYVIYGILNA
-348 MFGKTD
+348 LFGKTEEPAPITD
-354 EAAFGPGENGLGD
+354 ASGMSRVEVRLDDGELIYIV
-367 RNHKAIT
+367 HVSKC
-374 IELVEEIAILKPE
+374 
-387 DAVNAL
+387 
-393 F
+393 

>member
-1 MPIASWNPEEALAEM
+1 MLFSSWNPEEALAEM
-16 IQHLADINMLYLFGV
+16 IQHLADINVLFIFGV
-31 MVVAIGI
+31 MVIAILV
-38 LGKSADWMVEKAVTL
+38 LGKSADWMVEKSVTL

-126 RQGWVQFGAGVV
+126 RQGWVQFGAGVL
-138 LVLFCLPYT
+138 LVVFCLPFT
-147 DLGNVFETKATLPQW
+147 DLGNVFNTKATLPQW
-162 AGFILVAGLVVYM
+162 AGFVLVIGLVVYM
-175 IWSVRLAKFA
+175 VWSVRLAKYA
-185 DPEEGSEEVEDDSP
+185 DPDESEEEAEDDST
-199 VTILV
+199 VAILV

-257 TATRKGQGEL
+257 TAARKGQGEL

-284 GAAAAITSGGLV
+284 GAAAAITKEGLV
-296 AEPIFFK
+296 AEAIFFK

-314 CFRIGIYA
+314 CFRIGIFA

-334 FLVAVYVIYGVLNA
+334 FLVCVYVIYGVLNA
-348 MFGKTD
+348 VFGKTEEPPID
-354 EAAFGPGENGLGD
+354 DAGLTRTEVIID
-367 RNHKAIT
+367 SR
-374 IELVEEIAILKPE
+374 EVEVFYVPKC
-387 DAVNAL
+387 
-393 F
+393 

>member
-1 MPIASWNPEEALAEM
+1 MLIASWNPEELLAEL
-16 IQHLADINMLYLFGV
+16 IQRLADMNMLYLLGV
-31 MVVAIGI
+31 MVVAIVI
-38 LGKSADWMVEKAVTL
+38 LGKSADWMVENAVTL

-114 IAPLPLNKKVVN
+114 IAPLPLDKQVVN
-126 RQGWVQFGAGVV
+126 KQGWVQFGAGVL
-138 LVLFCLPYT
+138 LVVFCLPFT
-147 DLGNVFETKATLPQW
+147 DLGNVFQTKATLPQW
-162 AGFILVAGLVVYM
+162 AGFILVFGLIVYM
-175 IWSVRLAKFA
+175 VWSIRLAKDIEA
-185 DPEEGSEEVEDDSP
+185 EEVEEEVDNDSP
-199 VTILV
+199 VAILV

-210 CLFVVASSITLIEA
+210 CLFVVGSSITLIEA
-224 TKILASEAGIPEAVI
+224 TKILATEAGIPEAVI

-257 TATRKGQGEL
+257 TAARKGQGEL

-284 GAAAAITSGGLV
+284 GAAAAITPAGLE
-296 AEPIFFK
+296 AESIFFR

-314 CFRIGIYA
+314 CFRVGIFA
-322 AKDGKLSRPFGA
+322 AKDGKLSRPFGF

-348 MFGKTD
+348 LFGKT
-354 EAAFGPGENGLGD
+354 EESAPLTEVTGMNPTELRSGD
-367 RNHKAIT
+367 GDLIDVVYFPKC
-374 IELVEEIAILKPE
+374 
-387 DAVNAL
+387 
-393 F
+393 